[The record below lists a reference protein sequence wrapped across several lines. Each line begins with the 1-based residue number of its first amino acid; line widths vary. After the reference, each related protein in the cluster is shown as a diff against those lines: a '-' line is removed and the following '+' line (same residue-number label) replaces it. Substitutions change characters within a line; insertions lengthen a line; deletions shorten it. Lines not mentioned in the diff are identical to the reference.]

1 MNRLTETAAIKHEP
15 RSDLQSAEFSRILLI
30 KPSALG
36 DVVHTIPVLVKLR
49 ARYPRARIDWLITPE
64 NAEVVRHHPA
74 LSNVVLFARR
84 DFSKPGQKWRATLG
98 FFDLLKQIRRAKY
111 DLVVDMHGQVRSA
124 LFALISGARVR
135 IGFDRPI
142 EFSRTISA
150 EHDLKNVPNRGWR
163 GAREGSWIAYTH
175 RIPIPTLDVHA
186 IDRYLWVGSLLG
198 FDDEPPDLAI
208 HLSPETIHNV
218 DRLLDEHG
226 VPAGKP
232 LVVLVPGTI
241 WETKH
246 WTIEGF
252 AGVAREFLREG
263 FAVALA
269 GTKRDETRCQQI
281 AAAAPGTINL
291 CGKTTPADLA
301 GLIQRAEVAVTNDS
315 GSMHVAASL
324 DKPMVSVFGPTNP
337 VHIGPYQRPESVVR
351 VDLPCSPCNYRRL
364 SQCPFDHACMKQV
377 TSDDGRGARTEN
389 SRGGKTVACAVLSAG
404 PLGAVTKSAED
415 SGRYN
420 ERRREDACALPKL
433 CQTKTAVMENF
444 ARSAFGGRCVFASL
458 FHRCAI

>member
-1 MNRLTETAAIKHEP
+1 M
-15 RSDLQSAEFSRILLI
+15 LI

-64 NAEVVRHHPA
+64 NAEIVRCHPA

-84 DFSKPGQKWRATLG
+84 DFSKRGRRWRALLA

-111 DLVVDMHGQVRSA
+111 DLVIDMHGQVRSA
-124 LFALISGARVR
+124 LFALISGAPVR

-142 EFSRTISA
+142 RRSLTVSA
-150 EHDLKNVPNRGWR
+150 EHDLRNVPSHGWR

-186 IDRYLWVGSLLG
+186 IDRYLWVAPLLG
-198 FDDEPPDLAI
+198 LDDDPPDLAI
-208 HLSPETIHNV
+208 HLSSDTVRNV
-218 DRLLDEHG
+218 ERLLKEHG
-226 VPAGKP
+226 VHADVP

-252 AGVAREFLREG
+252 AGVARTFLNDG

-269 GTKRDETRCQQI
+269 GTKRDQQRCRQI
-281 AAAAPGTINL
+281 AAAAPGVCDL
-291 CGKTTPADLA
+291 SGKTTPAELA
-301 GLIQRAEVAVTNDS
+301 ALIRRAEVAVTNDS

-324 DKPMVSVFGPTNP
+324 RKPMVSVFGPTNP

-351 VDLPCSPCNYRRL
+351 MDLPCSPCNYRRL

-377 TSDDGRGARTEN
+377 TSEMVVERVQKIFAT
-389 SRGGKTVACAVLSAG
+389 
-404 PLGAVTKSAED
+404 TK
-415 SGRYN
+415 
-420 ERRREDACALPKL
+420 
-433 CQTKTAVMENF
+433 
-444 ARSAFGGRCVFASL
+444 
-458 FHRCAI
+458 

>member
-1 MNRLTETAAIKHEP
+1 MNGQIKNKRIKKTRASE
-15 RSDLQSAEFSRILLI
+15 LQSAEFSRILLI

-49 ARYPRARIDWLITPE
+49 ARYSHARIDWLITPE
-64 NAEVVRHHPA
+64 NAEIVRCHPA

-84 DFSKPGQKWRATLG
+84 DFSKRGRRWRALLA
-98 FFDLLKQIRRAKY
+98 FFDLLKQIRRARY
-111 DLVVDMHGQVRSA
+111 DLVIDMHGQMRSA

-142 EFSRTISA
+142 KFSRTISA
-150 EHDLKNVPNRGWR
+150 EHDLKNIPSHGWR

-186 IDRYLWVGSLLG
+186 IDRYLWVGPLLG
-198 FDDEPPDLAI
+198 LDDDPPDLTI
-208 HLSPETIHNV
+208 HLSADTVHNV
-218 DRLLDEHG
+218 ERLLVEHG
-226 VPAGKP
+226 VPASAP

-246 WTIEGF
+246 WTIDGF
-252 AGVAREFLREG
+252 AGVARQFLQDG

-269 GTKRDETRCQQI
+269 GTKRDQQRCRRI
-281 AAAAPGTINL
+281 AAGAPGTCDL
-291 CGKTTPADLA
+291 SGKTTPAQLA
-301 GLIQRAEVAVTNDS
+301 ALIRRAEVAVTNDS

-324 DKPMVSVFGPTNP
+324 GKPMVSVFGPTNP

-377 TSDDGRGARTEN
+377 TSAMVVERARKILAA
-389 SRGGKTVACAVLSAG
+389 GKANPNL
-404 PLGAVTKSAED
+404 
-415 SGRYN
+415 
-420 ERRREDACALPKL
+420 
-433 CQTKTAVMENF
+433 
-444 ARSAFGGRCVFASL
+444 
-458 FHRCAI
+458 

>member
-1 MNRLTETAAIKHEP
+1 MNRQIENARIEHADAAG
-15 RSDLQSAEFSRILLI
+15 LQSAEFSRILLI

-36 DVVHTIPVLVKLR
+36 DVVHTIPLLVRLR

-64 NAEVVRHHPA
+64 NAEIVRCHPA
-74 LSNVVLFARR
+74 LSNVVLFARH
-84 DFSKPGQKWRATLG
+84 DFSRRGRRWRAVVAFL
-98 FFDLLKQIRRAKY
+98 DLLKQIRRAKY

-124 LFALISGARVR
+124 FFTLISGARVR

-142 EFSRTISA
+142 KRSLTVSA
-150 EHDLKNVPNRGWR
+150 EHDLKNVPSHGWR

-175 RIPIPTLDVHA
+175 RIPIPTLDIHA
-186 IDRYLWVGSLLG
+186 IDRYLWVAPLLG
-198 FDDEPPDLAI
+198 LDDDPPDLTI
-208 HLSPETIHNV
+208 YLSSETIRNV
-218 DRLLDEHG
+218 ERLLEEHG
-226 VPAGKP
+226 VPASKP

-252 AGVAREFLREG
+252 AGVARQFLGDG

-269 GTKRDETRCQQI
+269 GTKRDQQRCRQI
-281 AAAAPGTINL
+281 AAAAPGASDL
-291 CGKTTPADLA
+291 SGKTTPAELA
-301 GLIQRAEVAVTNDS
+301 ALIRRAEVAVTNDS

-324 DKPMVSVFGPTNP
+324 GKPMVSVFGPTNP

-377 TSDDGRGARTEN
+377 TSAMVVERAR
-389 SRGGKTVACAVLSAG
+389 KTLAT
-404 PLGAVTKSAED
+404 TK
-415 SGRYN
+415 
-420 ERRREDACALPKL
+420 
-433 CQTKTAVMENF
+433 
-444 ARSAFGGRCVFASL
+444 
-458 FHRCAI
+458 

>member
-1 MNRLTETAAIKHEP
+1 LNSQIEP
-15 RSDLQSAEFSRILLI
+15 PKNLDALDLRSAEFSRILLI

-36 DVVHTIPVLVKLR
+36 DVVHTLPVLVKLR

-64 NAEVVRHHPA
+64 NAEVVRYHPA

-84 DFSKPGQKWRATLG
+84 DFSRRGRRWRAFLS
-98 FFDLLKQIRRAKY
+98 FFGLLKQIRRAKY
-111 DLVVDMHGQVRSA
+111 ELIIDMHGQVRSA
-124 LFALISGARVR
+124 FFALISGARVR

-142 EFSRTISA
+142 KRGLTVSA
-150 EHDLKNVPNRGWR
+150 EHDLKNVPNHGWR

-186 IDRYLWVGSLLG
+186 IDRYLWVAPLLG
-198 FDDEPPDLAI
+198 LDDSPPDLTI
-208 HLSPETIHNV
+208 HLSPQATDRMN
-218 DRLLDEHG
+218 RLLEEHG
-226 VPAGKP
+226 VPESKP

-252 AGVAREFLREG
+252 AGVARQFLQDG

-269 GTKRDETRCQQI
+269 GTTRDQQRCRQI
-281 AAAAPGTINL
+281 AAAAPGTCDL
-291 CGKTTPADLA
+291 SGKTTAADLA
-301 GLIQRAEVAVTNDS
+301 ALIRRAEVAVTNDS

-324 DKPMVSVFGPTNP
+324 GKPMVSVFGPTNP
-337 VHIGPYQRPESVVR
+337 VHIGPYERPESVVR

-377 TSDDGRGARTEN
+377 N
-389 SRGGKTVACAVLSAG
+389 SAMVVERVRKLLSTAKTHPEGVAAFMSN
-404 PLGAVTKSAED
+404 AE
-415 SGRYN
+415 
-420 ERRREDACALPKL
+420 
-433 CQTKTAVMENF
+433 
-444 ARSAFGGRCVFASL
+444 
-458 FHRCAI
+458 

>member
-1 MNRLTETAAIKHEP
+1 LKRQIESSQTDNRDT
-15 RSDLQSAEFSRILLI
+15 SGVQSAEFSRILLI

-64 NAEVVRHHPA
+64 NAEIVRCHPA

-84 DFSKPGQKWRATLG
+84 DFSKRGRKWRAVLA
-98 FFDLLKQIRRAKY
+98 FLDLLKQIRRAQY
-111 DLVVDMHGQVRSA
+111 DLVIDMHGQVRSA
-124 LFALISGARVR
+124 FFSLISGARVR

-142 EFSRTISA
+142 KRALTVSA
-150 EHDLKNVPNRGWR
+150 EHDLRNLPSHGWR

-186 IDRYLWVGSLLG
+186 IDRYLWVAPLLG
-198 FDDEPPDLAI
+198 LDDDPPDLTI
-208 HLSPETIHNV
+208 HLSSETTFKV
-218 DRLLDEHG
+218 RRLLEEHG
-226 VPAGKP
+226 VPASRQ

-252 AGVAREFLREG
+252 AGVARAFLRDG

-269 GTKRDETRCQQI
+269 GTKRDQQRCRQI
-281 AAAAPGTINL
+281 AAAAPGA
-291 CGKTTPADLA
+291 CDFSGKTTPAELA
-301 GLIQRAEVAVTNDS
+301 ALIQRAEVAVTNDS

-324 DKPMVSVFGPTNP
+324 GKPMVSVFGPTNP

-364 SQCPFDHACMKQV
+364 SQCPFDHACMTQV
-377 TSDDGRGARTEN
+377 TSAMVVERVQKILAAAR
-389 SRGGKTVACAVLSAG
+389 
-404 PLGAVTKSAED
+404 
-415 SGRYN
+415 
-420 ERRREDACALPKL
+420 
-433 CQTKTAVMENF
+433 
-444 ARSAFGGRCVFASL
+444 
-458 FHRCAI
+458 

>member
-1 MNRLTETAAIKHEP
+1 MCASTQRGGYYGRPVGLPALAGLSYLRQLNGQIKNA
-15 RSDLQSAEFSRILLI
+15 RIKNGGTLALQSAEFSRILLI

-64 NAEVVRHHPA
+64 NAEIVRCHPA

-84 DFSKPGQKWRATLG
+84 DFSKRGRRWRAMVA

-111 DLVVDMHGQVRSA
+111 DLVIDMHGQMRSA

-142 EFSRTISA
+142 KRALTVSA
-150 EHDLKNVPNRGWR
+150 EHDLKNVPSHGWR
-163 GAREGSWIAYTH
+163 GAREGSWIAYTL

-186 IDRYLWVGSLLG
+186 IDRYLWVAPLLG
-198 FDDEPPDLAI
+198 LDDDPPDLTI
-208 HLSPETIHNV
+208 HLSSETTFKAR
-218 DRLLDEHG
+218 RLLEEHR
-226 VPAGKP
+226 VAASKP

-252 AGVAREFLREG
+252 AGVARAFLHDG

-269 GTKRDETRCQQI
+269 GTKRDQQRCRQI
-281 AAAAPGTINL
+281 AAAAPGACDL
-291 CGKTTPADLA
+291 SGKTTPAELA
-301 GLIQRAEVAVTNDS
+301 ALIQRAEVAVTNDS
-315 GSMHVAASL
+315 GSMHLAASL
-324 DKPMVSVFGPTNP
+324 GKPMVSIFGPTNP

-377 TSDDGRGARTEN
+377 TSTMVVERVHKILAT
-389 SRGGKTVACAVLSAG
+389 
-404 PLGAVTKSAED
+404 TK
-415 SGRYN
+415 
-420 ERRREDACALPKL
+420 
-433 CQTKTAVMENF
+433 
-444 ARSAFGGRCVFASL
+444 
-458 FHRCAI
+458 

>member
-1 MNRLTETAAIKHEP
+1 VNGQIETAHIRTRDASE
-15 RSDLQSAEFSRILLI
+15 LQSTEFSRILLI

-49 ARYPRARIDWLITPE
+49 ARYPNARIDWLITPE
-64 NAEVVRHHPA
+64 NADIVRCHPA

-84 DFSKPGQKWRATLG
+84 DFSKRGRRWRALVS

-111 DLVVDMHGQVRSA
+111 DLVIDMHGQLRSA
-124 LFALISGARVR
+124 FFALVSGAHVR

-142 EFSRTISA
+142 KRGLTVSA
-150 EHDLKNVPNRGWR
+150 EHDLRNVPSHGWR

-175 RIPIPTLDVHA
+175 RVSIPTLDVHA
-186 IDRYLWVGSLLG
+186 IDRYLWVGPLLG
-198 FDDEPPDLAI
+198 FDDDPPDLTI
-208 HLSPETIHNV
+208 HLSSDTVRNV
-218 DRLLDEHG
+218 EQLLEEHG
-226 VPAGKP
+226 VTPDMP
-232 LVVLVPGTI
+232 LIILVPGTI

-252 AGVAREFLREG
+252 AGVARQFLHDG

-269 GTKRDETRCQQI
+269 GTMRDQERCRQI
-281 AAAAPGTINL
+281 AAAAPGACDL
-291 CGKTTPADLA
+291 SGPTTPAELA
-301 GLIQRAEVAVTNDS
+301 ALIQRAEVAVTNDS

-324 DKPMVSVFGPTNP
+324 GKPMVSVFGPTNP

-377 TSDDGRGARTEN
+377 TPAMVVERVR
-389 SRGGKTVACAVLSAG
+389 KI
-404 PLGAVTKSAED
+404 VTMAK
-415 SGRYN
+415 
-420 ERRREDACALPKL
+420 
-433 CQTKTAVMENF
+433 
-444 ARSAFGGRCVFASL
+444 
-458 FHRCAI
+458 

>member
-1 MNRLTETAAIKHEP
+1 MKREWLRPAGENGPRRAVSRRDQRFAIFSGSDTGVELSFAKLNPEIENAPTRNRRESELRT
-15 RSDLQSAEFSRILLI
+15 AEFTRILLI

-84 DFSKPGQKWRATLG
+84 DFSKPGQRLRAMLD
-98 FFDLLKQIRRAKY
+98 FFDLLKQIRRANY
-111 DLVVDMHGQVRSA
+111 DLVVDMHGQLRSA
-124 LFALISGARVR
+124 LFALVSGARVR

-142 EFSRTISA
+142 KFSRTIST
-150 EHDLKNVPNRGWR
+150 EHDLKNIPNRGWR
-163 GAREGSWIAYTH
+163 GAREGSWIAYTNH
-175 RIPIPTLDVHA
+175 ISIPTLDVHA

-208 HLSPETIHNV
+208 HLSPETIDNV
-218 DRLLDEHG
+218 ERLLEEHG
-226 VPAGKP
+226 VPADKS

-263 FAVALA
+263 FAVALV
-269 GTKRDETRCQQI
+269 GTKRDQARCQQI
-281 AAAAPGTINL
+281 AAAAPRTINF

-301 GLIQRAEVAVTNDS
+301 GLIQRAEVAITNDS

-324 DKPMVSVFGPTNP
+324 SKPMVSVFGPTNP
-337 VHIGPYQRPESVVR
+337 VHIGPYERPESVVR
-351 VDLPCSPCNYRRL
+351 MDLPCSPCNYRRL
-364 SQCPFDHACMKQV
+364 SQCPFDHACMKRV
-377 TSDDGRGARTEN
+377 TSEMVVQRARKILAAAN
-389 SRGGKTVACAVLSAG
+389 
-404 PLGAVTKSAED
+404 
-415 SGRYN
+415 
-420 ERRREDACALPKL
+420 
-433 CQTKTAVMENF
+433 
-444 ARSAFGGRCVFASL
+444 
-458 FHRCAI
+458 